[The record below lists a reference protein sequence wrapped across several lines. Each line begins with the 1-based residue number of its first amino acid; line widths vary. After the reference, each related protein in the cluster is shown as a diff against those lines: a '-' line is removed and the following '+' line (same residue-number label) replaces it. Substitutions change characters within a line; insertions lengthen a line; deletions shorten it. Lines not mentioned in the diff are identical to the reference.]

1 MASIVKRAN
10 GWQVQIRKQGYQ
22 PISKRFEKKA
32 DADVWARIT
41 ESEMDRGVFIDRSE
55 AERTTLAEILK
66 KYLTEVSVLKLGF
79 KPEQSR
85 IKGLLNHP
93 ISSKFLATLK
103 SSDFAAYR
111 ETRLTAVCGTTVN
124 KELNLLGKVI
134 DTARRDWSI
143 NMENPVRLIRRPKNN
158 RPRDRRLNEGEL
170 EVILSSTESLT
181 LSSIVLFA
189 LETAMRRGE
198 IAKAKW
204 NHLRLSQ
211 RVLLVP
217 ETKTGVPRSIPLSSK
232 AMLVLQSLPRVCDD
246 NIFRL
251 RSDSI
256 SQAFERAC
264 SRAGVLDLHF
274 HDLRH
279 EATTRLFEKGLNP
292 MQVSAI
298 TGHKT
303 FEMLKRYTH
312 LKAQDLV
319 KLLD

>member
-1 MASIVKRAN
+1 MASITKRSN
-10 GWQVQIRKQGYQ
+10 SWQVQIRKQGYKT
-22 PISKRFEKKA
+22 ISKSFSKKA
-32 DADVWARIT
+32 EADVWARIT
-41 ESEMDRGVFIDRSE
+41 ESEIDRGVFIDRSE
-55 AERTTLAEILK
+55 AEKTTLAEILTR
-66 KYLTEVSVLKLGF
+66 YLAEVSILKLGF

-93 ISSKFLATLK
+93 ISSKFLAALK

-111 ETRLTAVCGTTVN
+111 ETRLAVVCGTTVN
-124 KELNLLGKVI
+124 KELNLLSKVI

-143 NMENPVRLIRRPKNN
+143 NMDNPVRLIRRPKNN
-158 RPRDRRLNEGEL
+158 RPRDRRLNDGEL
-170 EVILSSTESLT
+170 ELILDTTKSST
-181 LSSIVLFA
+181 LSNIVLFA

-204 NHLRLSQ
+204 EHLDSPQ
-211 RVLLVP
+211 RVLLIP
-217 ETKTGVPRSIPLSSK
+217 ETKTGVPRSIPLSNK
-232 AMLVLQSLPRVCDD
+232 AMLVIESIPRRS
-246 NIFRL
+246 NGYIFNL
-251 RSDSI
+251 RPDSI
-256 SQAFERAC
+256 SQAFERSC
-264 SRAGVLDLHF
+264 NRAGILDLHF

-292 MQVSAI
+292 MQVSVI

-319 KLLD
+319 PLLR

>member
-1 MASIVKRAN
+1 MASIVKRAS

-22 PISKRFEKKA
+22 PISKRFGKKA
-32 DADVWARIT
+32 DADIWARIT

-55 AERTTLAEILK
+55 AERTTLAYILQR
-66 KYLTEVSVLKLGF
+66 YLAEVSVRKLGF
-79 KPEQSR
+79 SQERSR
-85 IKGLLNHP
+85 INGLLSRP
-93 ISSKFLATLK
+93 ISTRILATLK
-103 SSDFAAYR
+103 SSDFSAYR
-111 ETRLTAVCGTTVN
+111 ESRLAVVCGSTVN
-124 KELNLLGKVI
+124 KELNILGLVI

-143 NMENPVRLIRRPKNN
+143 NMDNPVRLIQRPKNN
-158 RPRDRRLNEGEL
+158 RPRDRRLCDGEL
-170 EVILSSTESLT
+170 EAILSATQSIT

-204 NHLRLSQ
+204 NHLKLAQ

-217 ETKTGVPRSIPLSSK
+217 ETKTGVPRCIPLSCK
-232 AMLVLQSLPRVCDD
+232 AMAILHDLPRV
-246 NIFRL
+246 NGEIIFGL

-256 SQAFERAC
+256 SQAFERSC
-264 SRAGVLDLHF
+264 TRAAIKDLHF

-279 EATTRLFEKGLNP
+279 EATSRLFEKGLNP
-292 MQVSAI
+292 MQVSSI

-312 LKAQDLV
+312 LKAEDLV

>member
-1 MASIVKRAN
+1 MASIIKRAS
-10 GWQVQIRKQGYQ
+10 GWQVQIRKHGYQ
-22 PISKRFEKKA
+22 SISKRFDRKA
-32 DADVWARIT
+32 EAEIWARIT
-41 ESEMDRGVFIDRSE
+41 ESEMDRGVYIDRSE
-55 AERTTLAEILK
+55 AEKTTLGEILTR
-66 KYLTEVSVLKLGF
+66 YLAEVSVHKLGF

-93 ISSKFLATLK
+93 IATRFLATLK

-111 ETRLTAVCGTTVN
+111 ETRLTSVCGTTVN

-143 NMENPVRLIRRPKNN
+143 NMDNPVRLIRRPKNN

-170 EVILSSTESLT
+170 ERILGATESPT

-204 NHLRLSQ
+204 NHLHLAQ
-211 RVLLVP
+211 RILLIP

-232 AMLVLQSLPRVCDD
+232 AMQIIQSLQAVNN
-246 NIFRL
+246 NIFNL
-251 RSDSI
+251 HADSI

-264 SRAGVLDLHF
+264 TRVGIADLHF

-292 MQVSAI
+292 MQVSVI

>member
-1 MASIVKRAN
+1 
-10 GWQVQIRKQGYQ
+10 
-22 PISKRFEKKA
+22 
-32 DADVWARIT
+32 
-41 ESEMDRGVFIDRSE
+41 MDRGVFIDRSE
-55 AERTTLAEILK
+55 AERTTLADILQR
-66 KYLTEVSVLKLGF
+66 YLAEVSVQKLGF
-79 KPEQSR
+79 KQERSR
-85 IKGLLNHP
+85 IKGVLSRP
-93 ISSKFLATLK
+93 ISNKLLATLK

-111 ETRLTAVCGTTVN
+111 ESRLVAVFGTTVN

-143 NMENPVRLIRRPKNN
+143 NMDNPVRLIQRPKNN

-170 EVILSSTESLT
+170 EGILDATQSTA

-204 NHLRLSQ
+204 KHLQQSQ

-217 ETKTGVPRSIPLSSK
+217 ETKTGVPRCIPLSCK
-232 AMLVLQSLPRVCDD
+232 AMTVLQALPRINDEI
-246 NIFRL
+246 IFGL

-256 SQAFERAC
+256 SQAFERTC
-264 SRAGVLDLHF
+264 NRAGIQDLHF
-274 HDLRH
+274 HDLRP
-279 EATTRLFEKGLNP
+279 EATSRLFEKGLNP
-292 MQVSAI
+292 MQVSSI

-312 LKAQDLV
+312 LKAEDLV

>member
-22 PISKRFEKKA
+22 PISKRFDKKA
-32 DADVWARIT
+32 DADIWARVT
-41 ESEMDRGVFIDRSE
+41 ESEMDRGVFVDHTE
-55 AERTTLAEILK
+55 AERTTLAEILQR
-66 KYLTEVSVLKLGF
+66 YLTEVSIQKLGF
-79 KPEQSR
+79 KQEASR
-85 IKGLLNHP
+85 IKGVLSRP
-93 ISSKFLATLK
+93 IASRFLASLK
-103 SSDFAAYR
+103 SSDFATYR
-111 ETRLTAVCGTTVN
+111 ETRLAVVCGTTVN

-143 NMENPVRLIRRPKNN
+143 NMENHVRSIRRPKNN

-170 EVILSSTESLT
+170 ELIIHGTESPT
-181 LSSIVLFA
+181 LSSVVLFA

-198 IAKAKW
+198 LAKAKW
-204 NHLRLSQ
+204 THLQLSQ

-217 ETKTGVPRSIPLSSK
+217 ETKTGIPRTIPLSNK
-232 AMLVLQSLPRVCDD
+232 AVAALQALPRVNDVF
-246 NIFRL
+246 IFGL
-251 RSDSI
+251 RSESI

-264 SRAGVLDLHF
+264 TRADIKDLHF

-279 EATTRLFEKGLNP
+279 EATSRLFEKGLNP